1 MRLNATKHKLI
12 LAASLLVFSLLGSG
26 CGPSKGSLSGKVTL
40 DGAPLHG
47 GRVDFA
53 NKSGGPSATVEIND
67 DGTYSVP
74 ILSGGDYAVTVT
86 TDYLKAGS
94 GGGGMNR
101 MPGAM
106 KGGGVPQEN
115 KAGAKVEMPGNPA
128 DYGYKA
134 SMPGDSAKKY
144 VKIPSKY
151 ADPAESGL
159 TYTFAG
165 GSPTYDILL
174 VGGVK

>member
-1 MRLNATKHKLI
+1 MRLNATKHKVL
-12 LAASLLVFSLLGSG
+12 LAVSFLTLSLFGSG

-40 DGAPLHG
+40 DGKPLRG
-47 GRVDFA
+47 GRVDFD

-67 DGTYSVP
+67 DGTYSIPVM
-74 ILSGGDYAVTVT
+74 SGGDYAVTVT

-101 MPGAM
+101 MPAAM
-106 KGGGVPQEN
+106 KGGSVPKEN

-144 VKIPSKY
+144 IKIPSKY
-151 ADPAESGL
+151 ADSAESGL
-159 TYTFAG
+159 TYTFTG

-174 VGGVK
+174 VGGAK